1 MSVKDKAYI
10 TAMHRGSLAVSR
22 DRAMTKRKK
31 LRILYFVLCVDSER
45 MQELAADS
53 T

>member
-22 DRAMTKRKK
+22 DRAMTQ
-31 LRILYFVLCVDSER
+31 LDAV
-45 MQELAADS
+45 AARLG
-53 T
+53 